1 MYGDHV
7 QSFVWR
13 WAKEWQKEEDWTLM
27 SVVGNAM
34 NHVYCLKNEWN
45 ASRLQLVRWFMHKK
59 KPLQHK
65 DFCVRGASL
74 LSSHNPHVLCRVR
87 HCSLSLPLLPFPP
100 EHVQVLFYFV
110 ASCCAP
116 AQTSSTW
123 HCLHK
128 CPFFP
133 SMLPPHPRNQSFF
146 LTTGPHT
153 FMATVGRRFFYILRV
168 YMLTGQVLDITV
180 VLMSGQRCGA
190 LWRTGVGA

>member
-1 MYGDHV
+1 
-7 QSFVWR
+7 
-13 WAKEWQKEEDWTLM
+13 M
-27 SVVGNAM
+27 SERVTEGGGLDVNVGCRECDEP
-34 NHVYCLKNEWN
+34 CLLLEKWGKCRH
-45 ASRLQLVRWFMHKK
+45 AATGSLVHAQK

-100 EHVQVLFYFV
+100 QHVQVLFYFV

-190 LWRTGVGA
+190 LWRTGVGV